1 MWLVVVGMRW
11 RVWGRIALV
20 GLRVRWTLPVHVGVA
35 RSLSRETSQC
45 PASTQKR
52 ARRRRRRREGW
63 RGGEWNW
70 VRCSVSPDGKRS
82 GFGLDATT
90 QSLESEKI
98 NNIEMDIKP
107 RFADCPD
114 PALVRKREGKFHV
127 PVRCSGALECGGR
140 AINGDGLPWQEDED
154 EL

>member
-1 MWLVVVGMRW
+1 MGNGTGSGAVYLPM
-11 RVWGRIALV
+11 GRDL
-20 GLRVRWTLPVHVGVA
+20 GSDWTPP
-35 RSLSRETSQC
+35 RNLSR
-45 PASTQKR
+45 
-52 ARRRRRRREGW
+52 AR
-63 RGGEWNW
+63 
-70 VRCSVSPDGKRS
+70 
-82 GFGLDATT
+82 
-90 QSLESEKI
+90 KI